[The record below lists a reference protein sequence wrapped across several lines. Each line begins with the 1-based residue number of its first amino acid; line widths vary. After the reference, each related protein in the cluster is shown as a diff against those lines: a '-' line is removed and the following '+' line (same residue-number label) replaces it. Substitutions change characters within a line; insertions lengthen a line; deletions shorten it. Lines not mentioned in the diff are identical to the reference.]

1 MMREA
6 SNYRRKNRRR
16 DGISRLVRLR
26 FCRTVAGSDR
36 RMAVAFFVQCRHRH
50 SKSVFPATTALEP
63 FPLRRIGLFEM
74 NSVGQSSQVYVAY
87 NGPRYD
93 ENPPAYNVWGFHFY
107 WPNGAPAGV
116 TINFN
121 AMCEIRESK

>member
-1 MMREA
+1 MIEKRQ
-6 SNYRRKNRRR
+6 
-16 DGISRLVRLR
+16 I
-26 FCRTVAGSDR
+26 TVAKIGAA
-36 RMAVAFFVQCRHRH
+36 MALAGLFACGFVAPSKAATAGWQSPFLFSVATGTVNQFFSYNCPGA
-50 SKSVFPATTALEP
+50 FPVAQNGA
-63 FPLRRIGLFEM
+63 FEM

>member
-1 MMREA
+1 MIEKRQ
-6 SNYRRKNRRR
+6 
-16 DGISRLVRLR
+16 I
-26 FCRTVAGSDR
+26 TVAKIGAA
-36 RMAVAFFVQCRHRH
+36 MALAGLFACGFVAPSQAATAGWQSPFLFSVATGTVNQFFSYNCPGA
-50 SKSVFPATTALEP
+50 FPVAQNGA
-63 FPLRRIGLFEM
+63 FEM

-121 AMCEIRESK
+121 AMCEIRESI